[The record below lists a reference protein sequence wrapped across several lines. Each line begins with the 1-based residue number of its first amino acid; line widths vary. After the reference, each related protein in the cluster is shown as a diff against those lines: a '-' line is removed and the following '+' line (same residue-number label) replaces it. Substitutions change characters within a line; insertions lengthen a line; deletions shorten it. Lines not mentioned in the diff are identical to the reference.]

1 MHQPRIEPMLAAL
14 APSSLGLL
22 KLDEE
27 DKKVQSADMK
37 MRAERF
43 ELPTF

>member
-1 MHQPRIEPMLAAL
+1 MLAAFV
-14 APSSLGLL
+14 PSSLSPL

-27 DKKVQSADMK
+27 DKKMQSADMK

>member
-1 MHQPRIEPMLAAL
+1 
-14 APSSLGLL
+14 
-22 KLDEE
+22 
-27 DKKVQSADMK
+27 MK